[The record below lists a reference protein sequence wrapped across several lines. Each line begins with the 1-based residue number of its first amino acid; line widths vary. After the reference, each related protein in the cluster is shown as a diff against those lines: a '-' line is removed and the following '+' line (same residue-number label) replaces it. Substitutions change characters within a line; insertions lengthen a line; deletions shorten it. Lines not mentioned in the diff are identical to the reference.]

1 MASGRSHRLEE
12 EEEEEEVKKS
22 YHHVW
27 TTLSC
32 MDVMQEIVRK
42 DL

>member
-12 EEEEEEVKKS
+12 EEEEEVKKS
-22 YHHVW
+22 YRHVW

-32 MDVMQEIVRK
+32 MDVMQGIVRK

>member
-12 EEEEEEVKKS
+12 EEEVKKS
-22 YHHVW
+22 YRHVW

-32 MDVMQEIVRK
+32 MDVMQGIVRK